1 MTTTSPAVENTDG
14 QKKPYE
20 PPRLDVYGDIRKVTQ
35 TVGSAGM
42 ADGGHGSMN
51 RTG

>member
-1 MTTTSPAVENTDG
+1 MTTTRPVETTDA

-35 TVGSAGM
+35 TVGNTGSP
-42 ADGGHGSMN
+42 DGGHGAHG

>member
-1 MTTTSPAVENTDG
+1 MSTTPPPVGNTDA

-35 TVGSAGM
+35 TSGNTGTP
-42 ADGGHGSMN
+42 DGGHGSMS

>member
-1 MTTTSPAVENTDG
+1 MTTTPPAVENTDA

-20 PPRLDVYGDIRKVTQ
+20 PPRLEVYGDIRKVTQ
-35 TVGSAGM
+35 TVGNTGSP
-42 ADGGHGSMN
+42 DGGHGSHG

>member
-1 MTTTSPAVENTDG
+1 MSTPRAVDNADVR
-14 QKKPYE
+14 KKPYE
-20 PPRLDVYGDIRKVTQ
+20 PPRLDVYGDIRKITQ
-35 TVGSAGM
+35 TAGNTGA